1 MSRKHTSQRPLSLTL
16 RALVACALVLSCAMP
31 SRPAHAQDQAAEPAG
46 QTAPDDASAEQATPD
61 APPVALT
68 DPAEQAASG
77 AASAEQAPAD
87 PAAPSKELVAAA
99 ALAPA
104 TDVSPQASRIDE
116 ILAGLPLKERIA
128 QMIMPCFRTWNGVDV
143 TELNEELAVALRSH
157 QYGGVLLYGSNVKGA
172 EQTARLISAL
182 QQNNAQIADV
192 AHVPYLLPVD
202 EEGGIVTRLSMG
214 TRMNGS
220 MAVGATGGEAL
231 ANAIST
237 GGVIGSELSALGF
250 NADFA
255 PDADVNSNPLNPVIG
270 TRSFSDDPAKV
281 AELAPAFARGLAQKG
296 VVGTYKHFPGHGD
309 TAADTHIASGVAV
322 NKTIEELRNCELVPF
337 KAAIDGGAD
346 LIMTAHIT
354 LPKYD
359 DEVTFGDGVTRGYFP
374 ATMSPKIM
382 SELLRGELGYQGVI
396 VTDALEMDS
405 VSKAGLVPGEQGSVE
420 YAANVAE
427 KVINSG
433 VDILLLPRDLTN
445 ADAAAFYDEYIAQI
459 ASKVAAGDIPE
470 ARINESVR
478 RILTLK
484 DKYGILGMDTSGAD
498 IDARVERAKAVVG
511 SDENHAVERDIAQE
525 AVTLLKNDDLT
536 LPASGHHGR
545 RVLLGRVPADCVAIQ
560 SAVDDLIARGV
571 IAENAHVVNRATGQ
585 ESGDA
590 DSPVSIVIDYYYD
603 ADAGASRIDGELA
616 EEIAAADTTLAM
628 TSTSRIATLQDD
640 SPLCQGVMDA
650 MTAAHEAGG
659 KFVLLSGNLPYD
671 AARYQD
677 SDAILLAYMSAG
689 TGVDP
694 NDRSAGNAGAFNANV
709 AAAIGAVFDDVQP
722 AGTLPVEIPRMVQ
735 GDDGSWSFDTSS
747 TLYERGFGLGF
758 DYVVTEGAGQI
769 YQAGSGLAAVF
780 EANARHDLLSTVMVD
795 GQGIG
800 ADDYSVTA
808 GSTVLSLHDD
818 YLDTLAAG
826 EHSLTLSYDYPSGA
840 VDVSTTFTVEKDDSS
855 LAASMPSSN
864 RGSSNMPKT
873 SDPTLDVL
881 PLLIAA
887 IVLIAIGGI
896 VTYVRRKRD

>member
-1 MSRKHTSQRPLSLTL
+1 MSRKHTYQRPLAMTL

-31 SRPAHAQDQAAEPAG
+31 SQPARAQDQAAEPAG
-46 QTAPDDASAEQATPD
+46 QTAPDDSSAEQATPD
-61 APPVALT
+61 APPVAQAA
-68 DPAEQAASG
+68 PAEQAASG
-77 AASAEQAPAD
+77 DASAAQAPAESTS
-87 PAAPSKELVAAA
+87 PAKELVAAA

-104 TDVSPQASRIDE
+104 TDVAPQASRIDE

-143 TELNEELAVALRSH
+143 TELNEELAAALRSH

-220 MAVGATGGEAL
+220 MAVGATGDEAL

-237 GGVIGSELSALGF
+237 GGVIGSELAALGF

-255 PDADVNSNPLNPVIG
+255 PDADVNNNPLNPVIG

-281 AELAPAFARGLAQKG
+281 AELAPAFARGLARSN
-296 VVGTYKHFPGHGD
+296 VVGTFKHFPGHGD

-322 NKTIEELRNCELVPF
+322 DKTIDELRSCELVPF

-382 SELLRGELGYQGVI
+382 GELLRGELGYQGVI
-396 VTDALEMDS
+396 VTDALEMDA

-427 KVINSG
+427 KVIGAG

-445 ADAAAFYDEYIAQI
+445 EDAATFYDEYIDAI
-459 ASKVAAGDIPE
+459 AAKVEAGTVSED
-470 ARINESVR
+470 RINESVR

-484 DKYGILGMDTSGAD
+484 DKYGILDADTSGD
-498 IDARVERAKAVVG
+498 NIDQVVERAKAVVG
-511 SDENHAVERDIAQE
+511 SDENHATERGIARQ

-571 IAENAHVVNRATGQ
+571 VAENAHAVNRATGQ

-603 ADAGASRIDGELA
+603 PEAGASRVDGELA
-616 EEIAAADTTLAM
+616 EEIRGADTTLAM
-628 TSTSRIATLQDD
+628 TSTSGVGTLQDD
-640 SPLCQGVMDA
+640 SPLCQGVMSA
-650 MTAAHEAGG
+650 MAIAHEAGG

-694 NDRSAGNAGAFNANV
+694 TDRSAGNAGAFNANI

-722 AGTLPVEIPRMVQ
+722 SGKLPVQIPRMVQ
-735 GDDGSWSFDTSS
+735 GDDGSWSFDTAS

-758 DYVVTEGAGQI
+758 DYVVTEGAGQT
-769 YQAGSGLAAVF
+769 YQVGSGLAAVF
-780 EANARHDLLSTVMVD
+780 EANARHDLLSSVMVD
-795 GQGIG
+795 GSGIA
-800 ADDYSVTA
+800 ADDYSVTT

-818 YLDTLAAG
+818 YLDTLDAG

-840 VDVSTTFTVEKDDSS
+840 VDVSTTFTVERSS
-855 LAASMPSSN
+855 ASMPSDN
-864 RGSSNMPKT
+864 RGSSDMPKT

-881 PLLIAA
+881 PILFAA
-887 IVLIAIGGI
+887 LVLIAVGGA
-896 VTYVRRKRD
+896 VYVIRRKRQ

>member
-1 MSRKHTSQRPLSLTL
+1 MSRKRTYQRPLAMTL

-31 SRPAHAQDQAAEPAG
+31 SQPARAQDQAAEPAG
-46 QTAPDDASAEQATPD
+46 QTAPDDSSAEQATPD
-61 APPVALT
+61 APPVAQAA
-68 DPAEQAASG
+68 PAEQAASG
-77 AASAEQAPAD
+77 DASAAQAPAESTS
-87 PAAPSKELVAAA
+87 PAKELVAAA

-104 TDVSPQASRIDE
+104 TDVAPQASRIDE

-143 TELNEELAVALRSH
+143 TELNEELAAALRSH

-220 MAVGATGGEAL
+220 MAVGATGDEAL

-237 GGVIGSELSALGF
+237 GGVIGSELAALGF

-255 PDADVNSNPLNPVIG
+255 PDADVNNNPLNPVIG

-281 AELAPAFARGLAQKG
+281 AELAPAFARGLARSN
-296 VVGTYKHFPGHGD
+296 VVGTFKHFPGHGD

-322 NKTIEELRNCELVPF
+322 DKTIDELRSCELVPF

-382 SELLRGELGYQGVI
+382 GELLRGELGYQGVI
-396 VTDALEMDS
+396 VTDALEMDA

-427 KVINSG
+427 KVIGAG

-445 ADAAAFYDEYIAQI
+445 EDAATFYDEYIDAI
-459 ASKVAAGDIPE
+459 AAKVEAGTVSED
-470 ARINESVR
+470 RINESVR

-484 DKYGILGMDTSGAD
+484 DKYGILDADTSGD
-498 IDARVERAKAVVG
+498 NIDQVVERAKAVVG
-511 SDENHAVERDIAQE
+511 SDENHATERDIARQ

-571 IAENAHVVNRATGQ
+571 VAENAHAVNGQ

-603 ADAGASRIDGELA
+603 PEAGASRVDGELA
-616 EEIAAADTTLAM
+616 EEIRGADTTLAM
-628 TSTSRIATLQDD
+628 TSTSGVGTLQDD
-640 SPLCQGVMDA
+640 SPLCQGVMSA
-650 MTAAHEAGG
+650 MAIAHEAGG

-694 NDRSAGNAGAFNANV
+694 TDRSAGNAGAFNANI

-722 AGTLPVEIPRMVQ
+722 SGKLPVQIPRMVQ
-735 GDDGSWSFDTSS
+735 GDDGSWSFDTAS

-758 DYVVTEGAGQI
+758 DYVVTEGAGQT
-769 YQAGSGLAAVF
+769 YQVGSGLAAVF
-780 EANARHDLLSTVMVD
+780 EANARHDLLSSVMVD
-795 GQGIG
+795 GSGIA
-800 ADDYSVTA
+800 ADDYSVTT

-818 YLDTLAAG
+818 YLDTLDAG

-840 VDVSTTFTVEKDDSS
+840 VDVSTTFTVERSS
-855 LAASMPSSN
+855 ASMPSDN
-864 RGSSNMPKT
+864 RGSSDMPKT

-881 PLLIAA
+881 PILFAA
-887 IVLIAIGGI
+887 LVLIAVGGA
-896 VTYVRRKRD
+896 VYVIRRKRQ

>member
-157 QYGGVLLYGSNVKGA
+157 QYGGIILFGA
-172 EQTARLISAL
+172 NIVDNAQTAKLITQL
-182 QQNNAQIADV
+182 QENNKRVGASTY
-192 AHVPYLLPVD
+192 VPYFTPVD
-202 EEGGIVTRLSMG
+202 EEGGIVTRLSAG
-214 TRMNGS
+214 TRMTGS
-220 MAVGATGGEAL
+220 MAIGATGEHAPENALTTGTIIGE
-231 ANAIST
+231 
-237 GGVIGSELSALGF
+237 ELSALGF
-250 NADFA
+250 NVDFA
-255 PDADVNSNPLNPVIG
+255 PSIDVNSNPANPAIG
-270 TRSFSDDPAKV
+270 TRAFSDDPAVV
-281 AELAPAFARGLAQKG
+281 AQLGPLFAKGLAASD
-296 VVGTYKHFPGHGD
+296 VVATYKHFPGHGD
-309 TAADTHIASGVAV
+309 TATDTHIGTAAV
-322 NKTIEELRNCELVPF
+322 NKTLEQLRATELVPF
-337 KAAIDGGAD
+337 KAAVEAGAEM
-346 LIMTAHIT
+346 IMTAHVT
-354 LPKYD
+354 LPLYD
-359 DEVTFGDGVTRGYFP
+359 DPVTFADGTQGYVP
-374 ATMSPKIM
+374 ATMSRKAIT
-382 SELLRGELGYQGVI
+382 ELLRGELGFKGVV
-396 VTDALEMDS
+396 VTDALEMDA
-405 VSKAGLVPGEQGSVE
+405 VEKAHVVPGEPGSVE
-420 YAANVAE
+420 SRANIAE
-427 KVINSG
+427 MVINAG
-433 VDILLLPRDLTN
+433 VDILLIPTDITN
-445 ADAAAFYDEYIAQI
+445 AAAVSFYDEYLA
-459 ASKVAAGDIPE
+459 ALAAKVEAGSISQQ
-470 ARINESVR
+470 RIDESVT
-478 RILTLK
+478 RILSLK

-498 IDARVERAKAVVG
+498 IDARVERAKAIVG
-511 SDENHAVERDIAQE
+511 SDENHAVERDIAQQ
-525 AVTLLKNDDLT
+525 AITLLKNDDLT

-571 IAENAHVVNRATGQ
+571 VAENAHAVNRATGQ

-603 ADAGASRIDGELA
+603 SEAGASRVDGELA

-735 GDDGSWSFDTSS
+735 GDDGSWSFDTAS

-758 DYVVTEGAGQI
+758 DYVVTEGAGQT

-800 ADDYSVTA
+800 ADDYSVTT

-855 LAASMPSSN
+855 LTASMPSSN